1 MLKGLG
7 SGLTPPGWSLLS
19 EKWRGIIWK
28 GINYLGQHIEFYNL
42 YLNPSL
48 YLLPAARRILQP
60 FLRTLS
66 WRFRC
71 FGGCIACPSRKI
83 WFFFFFIWF
92 VFSIPLPSFFASS
105 SILGRGFAA
114 GQVWLWYFGKKI
126 SSKCL
131 KYTLVHLQNPKQ
143 NRCKLICNWNS
154 GLGKFRKWVPLS
166 RIAFLK
172 QNSSGLPDCWL
183 LRRKVW
189 RAARGRQ
196 WVSGKWISGS
206 SELQSWQAALSEEE
220 VWES

>member
-1 MLKGLG
+1 MERHHLERYKL
-7 SGLTPPGWSLLS
+7 SGTA
-19 EKWRGIIWK
+19 
-28 GINYLGQHIEFYNL
+28 H
-42 YLNPSL
+42 
-48 YLLPAARRILQP
+48 RILQP
-60 FLRTLS
+60 VLKSFIISSASSKADSAAFSKDTELKIQMLWRMYCLSFQKNLVFL
-66 WRFRC
+66 
-71 FGGCIACPSRKI
+71 
-83 WFFFFFIWF
+83 FFIWF

-154 GLGKFRKWVPLS
+154 GLGKFRKLVPLS